1 MNVSDNG
8 GAFFGKVYL
17 QKPDSLF
24 PTQEILESEDLV
36 QVSFTYATSWLI
48 PGFGHVIIFVCSITI
63 REAKLLPSAGF

>member
-8 GAFFGKVYL
+8 GAFLGSVYL

-24 PTQEILESEDLV
+24 PTHAILESEHFV

-48 PGFGHVIIFVCSITI
+48 PGFGHVIISVCSLTM
-63 REAKLLPSAGF
+63 

>member
-8 GAFFGKVYL
+8 GAFLGRVYL

-24 PTQEILESEDLV
+24 PTQEILESEHLV

-48 PGFGHVIIFVCSITI
+48 PGFGHVIISVCSLTI
-63 REAKLLPSAGF
+63 QKCK